1 MKRAIVLIG
10 VLACIGV
17 GALVLVSFM
26 VQYGFVPLETWVV
39 APVERL
45 PEAEAGAL
53 GDALQERLQKDGCRR
68 CSVRIRS
75 DGAFDVTVSMLKGA
89 HQVELML
96 TEPGHFD
103 MVFVEP
109 VPEPSGEDVKALLP
123 GRHTEAPYYRAIA
136 DPIVTNR
143 DFDDVFLT
151 QSEGGNGL
159 VVRALLN
166 ADGAER
172 LDAGTRGHA
181 GEILALVF
189 DGEVRTA
196 PRITGPLSSRSI
208 QWSFESAGRSR
219 AQLIADVAPLTVLA
233 TLSPL
238 PGRLKILQ
246 RP

>member
-1 MKRAIVLIG
+1 MKRAIIVIG
-10 VLACIGV
+10 VLACLGI
-17 GALVLVSFM
+17 GALVIVSFL

-53 GDALQERLQKDGCRR
+53 GDALEERLQKDGCRR
-68 CSVRIRS
+68 CSVRIRG
-75 DGAFDVTVSMLKGA
+75 DGAFEVTVSMLKGA

-103 MVFVEP
+103 LVFVEP
-109 VPEPSGEDVKALLP
+109 VPEPPGEDVKALLP
-123 GRHTEAPYYRAIA
+123 GRNTEAPYYRAVA
-136 DPIVTNR
+136 EPIVTNR
-143 DFDDVFLT
+143 DFDDIYLA
-151 QSEGGNGL
+151 QSEDGSGL

-172 LDAGTRGHA
+172 LNAATRGHA
-181 GEILALVF
+181 GEILAIVF
-189 DGEVRTA
+189 DGEVHAA
-196 PRITGPLSSRSI
+196 PRIAGPLSSRI
-208 QWSFESAGRSR
+208 QWSLESAGRSR
-219 AQLIADVAPLTVLA
+219 EQLIASVAPLTVLA

-246 RP
+246 RPR